1 MLERVPQSR
10 DRDVVVVGELGVRV
24 VEDGQVALEFLV
36 ELGLRDGDAVGAH
49 MYL

>member
-1 MLERVPQSR
+1 MLDRVPQPR

-24 VEDGQVALEFLV
+24 VELRQVAVEPRV
-36 ELGLRDGDAVGAH
+36 ELGLRDRDAVAH